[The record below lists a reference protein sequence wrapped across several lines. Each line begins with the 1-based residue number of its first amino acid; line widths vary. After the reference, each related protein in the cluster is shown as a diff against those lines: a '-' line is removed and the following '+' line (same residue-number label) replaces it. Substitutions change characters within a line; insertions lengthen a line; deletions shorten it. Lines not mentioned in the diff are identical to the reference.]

1 MTQVDA
7 TAPAVP
13 RSREIFTN
21 RTLNLRAIRAVG
33 FDMDYTLVHYHVEE
47 WEQRAYE
54 SARKRLIQDGWP
66 LHGFRFDPGCV
77 SLGLVLDL
85 ELGNIVK
92 ASRFGYVT
100 RATHGTRRLSF
111 EAQRAA
117 YARVLVDLEEPR
129 WVFLNTLFAL
139 SEAALY
145 AQLVD
150 LLDAGKLPAGLGYA
164 DLYRRLRAAHDHVH
178 TEGALKQD
186 IAADPERYVDRDP
199 ELALTLLDLKAAG
212 KQLLVVTNSEWWF
225 TRAMLSYALDR
236 DLPSGQTWRDLFDLV
251 IVDARKPTFFA
262 TESPIYEIV
271 DEAGLLRPY
280 SGEFRLGGAYL
291 GGSAAF
297 VERNLGLIGEQILYV
312 GDHIAAD
319 VRASKDLLRWRT
331 ALILRDLEPELDEQD
346 QFAPRQAELSDLM
359 QRKERLEH
367 EAAWVRLQ
375 QQRQRE
381 AYGPQ
386 PTESSGKLKQRA
398 QALRTEL
405 EQLDAQ
411 VAPLAREA
419 GELRHERWGP
429 LMTAGNDKSHLAR
442 QIERSADIYMSR
454 VSNLLHHTPFAY
466 LRAPGGSM
474 PHDP

>member
-1 MTQVDA
+1 MTQADA

-13 RSREIFTN
+13 RTRRIYTN
-21 RTLNLRAIRAVG
+21 RTLNLRGIRAVG

-47 WEQRAYE
+47 WEERAYE
-54 SARKRLIQDGWP
+54 SARKRLLQDGWP
-66 LHGFRFDPGCV
+66 LHGIRFDPECV
-77 SLGLVLDL
+77 SLGLILDL

-100 RATHGTRRLSF
+100 RAMHGTRRLSF
-111 EAQRAA
+111 EAQRSA
-117 YARVLVDLEEPR
+117 YARRLVDLEEPR
-129 WVFLNTLFAL
+129 WVFLNTLFGL
-139 SEAALY
+139 SQATLY

-150 LLDAGKLPAGLGYA
+150 LLDAGKLAAGLGYA
-164 DLYRRLRAAHDHVH
+164 DLYRRVRAALDHVH
-178 TEGALKQD
+178 TEGALKRD

-225 TRAMLSYALDR
+225 TRAMLTYGLDR
-236 DLPSGQTWRDLFDLV
+236 DLPAGKTWRDLFDLV
-251 IVDARKPTFFA
+251 IVDARKPAFFA

-271 DEAGLLRPY
+271 DEEGLLRPY

-297 VERNLGLIGEQILYV
+297 VERNLDLIGEQILYV

-331 ALILRDLEPELDEQD
+331 ALILRDLEPELEAQD
-346 QFAPRQAELSDLM
+346 QFAARQAELSELM
-359 QRKERLEH
+359 ERKVRLEH
-367 EAAWVRLQ
+367 EQAWARLG

-381 AYGPQ
+381 GYGPQ
-386 PTESSGKLKQRA
+386 PGESAGKLKSRA
-398 QALRTEL
+398 QTLRTEL
-405 EQLDAQ
+405 EQLDAR
-411 VAPLAREA
+411 VAPLAKEA
-419 GELRHERWGP
+419 GELRHQRWGP

-454 VSNLLHHTPFAY
+454 VSNLLYHTPFAY

-474 PHDP
+474 PHDL